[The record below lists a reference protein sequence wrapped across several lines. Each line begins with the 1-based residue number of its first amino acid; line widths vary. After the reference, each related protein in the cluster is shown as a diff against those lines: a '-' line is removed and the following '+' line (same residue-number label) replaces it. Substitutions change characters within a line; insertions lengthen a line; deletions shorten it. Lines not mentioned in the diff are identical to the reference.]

1 MPKVMK
7 KKKAV
12 KKLTQRQ
19 ITALKNHSVHH
30 SPRHMAS
37 MRKDMRDGMTFGMAH
52 KRALRKV
59 GV

>member
-1 MPKVMK
+1 MAKVMK
-7 KKKAV
+7 KKKTV

-19 ITALKNHSVHH
+19 MTALKNHSVHH
-30 SPRHMAS
+30 STRHMAS

-52 KRALRKV
+52 KRAMRKV

>member
-1 MPKVMK
+1 MK

-30 SPRHMAS
+30 SKRHMAS